1 MQPGTILLESDNSWG
16 SLHPECSILD
26 LLCSDQHH
34 YGFLYLVFA
43 DAYPLLAL
51 AVEEEQVWCYGMLCA
66 WILVSRPSIVYDA
79 ATDNISVCFTTI
91 YRMTTL
97 ASSSKGTDLT
107 CKFQIHDHMKQ
118 VITIRTDG
126 PVPATNWSVIEANTG
141 LICTCLPMLNQY
153 IKVFI
158 GFFGRSPANTSSI
171 RPGNTP
177 RSGKFGIGR
186 YNISA
191 QSGKD
196 EIFGTGRQWGAVD
209 STVESRGDILR
220 TESQENM
227 VGDKKIHRTVDVE
240 MWHTDGRSDESLKI

>member
-1 MQPGTILLESDNSWG
+1 MQPSTILLESDNPWG
-16 SLHPECSILD
+16 PLHPECSILD
-26 LLCSDQHH
+26 LLCSDQHRD
-34 YGFLYLVFA
+34 GFLYLVFA
-43 DAYPLLAL
+43 DAYPLLAV
-51 AVEEEQVWCYGMLCA
+51 AVEEGQVWCYGMLCA
-66 WILVSRPSIVYDA
+66 WILVRYPSIVHDA
-79 ATDNISVCFTTI
+79 VTDNISVCFTTI

-107 CKFQIHDHMKQ
+107 CKFQIHYHMKQ
-118 VITIRTDG
+118 VITIKTDS

-153 IKVFI
+153 IKVFT
-158 GFFGRSPANTSSI
+158 GFFSRSSANTSSV

-177 RSGKFGIGR
+177 RSGKFGIGL

-191 QSGKD
+191 KSNKD

-209 STVESRGDILR
+209 STVESRRDMLR

-227 VGDKKIHRTVDVE
+227 VGDKKIHRKVDVE
-240 MWHTDGRSDESLKI
+240 MWHTDGKSDESLKI